1 MKATLLPFQ
10 LEGLFWMR
18 KQEKT
23 IWNGGML
30 AVCKPLLSLM
40 PPNIILTFV
49 ARTRWGKTILH
60 PKKSS

>member
-1 MKATLLPFQ
+1 MKTKLLPFQ

-30 AVCKPLLSLM
+30 AVRKLSLSLM
-40 PPNIILTFV
+40 PPNILLLWLGRDGVRPFSPSQ
-49 ARTRWGKTILH
+49 KL
-60 PKKSS
+60 S